1 MLRNFSLAVLFAA
14 LAACSAQD
22 PEISASDGWARET
35 GQSDTAAAY
44 VIIAND
50 GAADQLVGVRSSIG
64 EAMLHETSMD
74 AGVMRMRPI
83 DSAQGLVVPSNGKL
97 ALVPGGAHVM
107 VTGLKQPLKAGDRFN
122 ITLLF
127 AKAKPK
133 RVDISVRSASE
144 GMAH

>member
-1 MLRNFSLAVLFAA
+1 MLRTFSLAVLLAA

-22 PEISASDGWARET
+22 PEISASGGWARET

-44 VIIAND
+44 VTIKNE
-50 GAADQLVGVRSSIG
+50 GSADRLTGVRSSIG

-74 AGVMRMRPI
+74 DGVMRMRPI
-83 DSAQGLVVPSNGKL
+83 DPAQGLVVPSNGSL

-122 ITLLF
+122 MTLLF
-127 AKAKPK
+127 AQSKPE
-133 RVDISVRSASE
+133 RVDISVRSARE

>member
-1 MLRNFSLAVLFAA
+1 MLRALSLAVLLAA

-22 PEISASDGWARET
+22 PEISASGGWARET
-35 GQSDTAAAY
+35 GQSGTAAAY
-44 VIIAND
+44 VTLDNE

-74 AGVMRMRPI
+74 DGVMRMRPI
-83 DSAQGLVVPSNGKL
+83 DPAQGLVVPSNGKL
-97 ALVPGGAHVM
+97 ALTPGGAHVM
-107 VTGLKQPLKAGDRFN
+107 VTGLKQPLKVGDRFS

-127 AKAKPK
+127 GKSKPE
-133 RVDISVRSASE
+133 RVDIAVRSASE